1 MGDAPRLED
10 LRAWH
15 LILAT
20 CAACGR
26 KTHLPIKLLEQGRPP
41 DTRIAD
47 LEPKLCCRNC
57 GNRHGNSLT
66 ISPAPR
72 NI

>member
-1 MGDAPRLED
+1 MNHGPGLED

-15 LILAT
+15 MILAT

-26 KTHLPIKLLEQGRPP
+26 QTHLPIKLLEHGRPP
-41 DTRIAD
+41 HTRLAD

-57 GNRHGNSLT
+57 GNREGNTLT

-72 NI
+72 NL